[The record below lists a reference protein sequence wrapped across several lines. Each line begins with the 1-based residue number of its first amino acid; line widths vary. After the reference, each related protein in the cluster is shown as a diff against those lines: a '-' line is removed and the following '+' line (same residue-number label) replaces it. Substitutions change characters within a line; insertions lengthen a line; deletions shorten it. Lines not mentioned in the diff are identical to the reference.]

1 MAAKKLFDHLTALTA
16 EQDPDYFKKLTE
28 EDIKSWS
35 NFMINRFLSMKPE
48 WVELIASI
56 QPLTQTLEPEQMYKL
71 YINILP
77 KGKQYLRYI
86 KGKSEETAN
95 EKLVELIMIEYS
107 CSKNTAIDYYN
118 ILTHIKEGEEYFSY
132 LKTKYGEVEKEKKSS
147 KTKTKK
153 K

>member
-16 EQDPDYFKKLTE
+16 EQDPNYFQKLSE

-77 KGKQYLRYI
+77 KGKQYLKYT
-86 KGKSEETAN
+86 KGKAEDKYEQFLIDLIKKEYDCSERQAN
-95 EKLVELIMIEYS
+95 EYAEVLYGSRDGRE
-107 CSKNTAIDYYN
+107 N
-118 ILTHIKEGEEYFSY
+118 IQYICE
-132 LKTKYGEVEKEKKSS
+132 KYCL
-147 KTKTKK
+147 TKK
-153 K
+153 EISKLKFKI

>member
-1 MAAKKLFDHLTALTA
+1 MAAKKLFDHLNALTA
-16 EQDPDYFKKLTE
+16 EQDPDYFNKLTE

-77 KGKQYLRYI
+77 KGKQYLKYT
-86 KGKSEETAN
+86 KGKAEDKYEQFLIDLIKREYDCSERQAN
-95 EKLVELIMIEYS
+95 DYVEVLYASREGRE
-107 CSKNTAIDYYN
+107 N
-118 ILTHIKEGEEYFSY
+118 IQYICER
-132 LKTKYGEVEKEKKSS
+132 YGL
-147 KTKTKK
+147 TKK
-153 K
+153 EISKLKLKI